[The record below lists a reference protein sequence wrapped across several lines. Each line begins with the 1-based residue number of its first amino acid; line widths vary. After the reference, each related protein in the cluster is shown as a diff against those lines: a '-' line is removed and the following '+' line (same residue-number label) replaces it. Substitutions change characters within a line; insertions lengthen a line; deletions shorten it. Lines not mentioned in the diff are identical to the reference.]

1 MIENHVTS
9 LELSK
14 QLKELGVKQESIFFW
29 VKYSGVH
36 PSGNS
41 YNCEHQIWGISE
53 VEQALEDIEKEESEF
68 EAFEHTSAF
77 LSSELGELL
86 KNNGVTC
93 NWQLDTDGTW
103 KWTAYQ
109 PSRLNSSFNDEAE
122 CNARA
127 KMLIYLT
134 QQRLA
139 KGGRA

>member
-14 QLKELGVKQESIFFW
+14 QLKELGVKQESEFRWFPFDKGVRGWQI
-29 VKYSGVH
+29 VRLDYSELKGWRYYRK
-36 PSGNS
+36 NNKDFDF
-41 YNCEHQIWGISE
+41 Y
-53 VEQALEDIEKEESEF
+53 
-68 EAFEHTSAF
+68 SAF

-93 NWQLDTDGTW
+93 NWQYDTDGTW

-109 PSRLNSSFNDEAE
+109 PSRLNSSFNDETE

-127 KMLIYLT
+127 KMLIYLI